1 MNEQIVEFKNEKP
14 ANPPVKIFQ
23 YLYKGRP
30 VYYITSYCCDIPGK
44 VLNAQGEQLCE
55 PDGGITGRGDG
66 KCADFFETRTAEKLI
81 WEDLRK

>member
-1 MNEQIVEFKNEKP
+1 MNELIVEFKNEAP
-14 ANPPVKIFQ
+14 TNPPVKIFRYQ
-23 YLYKGRP
+23 YQDQP
-30 VYYITSYCCDIPGK
+30 VYYVSGRCCDIPGK

-66 KCADFFETRTAEKLI
+66 KCPDFFETRTQEKLV